1 MNSKR
6 YMATH
11 YHVTDEEI
19 VATGRIEIYVQF
31 TRDQAISAAL
41 YTHRLHDGN
50 ASASKNGVIT
60 CHYCKSQIAIT
71 TIREM
76 KKSN

>member
-1 MNSKR
+1 MG
-6 YMATH
+6 TH
-11 YHVTDEEI
+11 YQVTDEEI
-19 VATGRIEIYVQF
+19 VATGKIEIYLQF

-60 CHYCKSQIAIT
+60 CNYCNSQITIT
-71 TIREM
+71 TIR
-76 KKSN
+76 KSQ